1 MVAIPAHRPTDEGP
15 AGSHPNPLPGM
26 DHTRACPDP
35 FSGKVLTGPAF
46 KSKSWVS
53 EDHMAIHIVTQV
65 DGEELKI
72 TLSRDDAGNYV
83 AEAAR
88 MVHGGPNP
96 GTETPRLRVV
106 DPVKEQALRSLFDAL
121 HRLAA
126 SRQRDPP
133 GDDPGPPAAA

>member
-1 MVAIPAHRPTDEGP
+1 
-15 AGSHPNPLPGM
+15 
-26 DHTRACPDP
+26 
-35 FSGKVLTGPAF
+35 
-46 KSKSWVS
+46 
-53 EDHMAIHIVTQV
+53 MAIHIVTQV

-88 MVHGGPNP
+88 MVQGGSAP

-126 SRQRDPP
+126 SRHRDPL

>member
-1 MVAIPAHRPTDEGP
+1 
-15 AGSHPNPLPGM
+15 
-26 DHTRACPDP
+26 
-35 FSGKVLTGPAF
+35 
-46 KSKSWVS
+46 
-53 EDHMAIHIVTQV
+53 MAIHMVTRV
-65 DGEELKI
+65 DGEELRI

-88 MVHGGPNP
+88 LLQGDVASGI
-96 GTETPRLRVV
+96 EVPRVRVV

-126 SRQRDPP
+126 GRHRDPP